1 MWFRQKQ
8 ILVGCNLASYRFVFV
23 FCQTGPRAQVAHGLK
38 FAIICQIKQ
47 RGRAYGEQGRTWDE
61 NIASAHWVHREKR
74 ARRRTEKKKVMAGGD
89 WIKQVT
95 GHPEGGG
102 GGEKQWEVCR
112 WGQDQTDRANQHDAR
127 CLSEYIGALLI
138 SFSSFFAFITS
149 PSNFWLNL
157 HLFLWSRFSL
167 FYKKLNVFS
176 DHTGLNDQTSVL
188 SVCFYFYWSL
198 VLIFF
203 KGESMQFFMIAAIV
217 RSVEG
222 TLSLCL
228 CIAEDLSA
236 CNHGVGCRLR
246 LSVTLC
252 VATTQLYRGTRV
264 HCSRGLLLPP
274 SAPTCIL
281 QWRLRTVR
289 GHYEIGFTIKNNH
302 QL

>member
-1 MWFRQKQ
+1 MITRFRQKQ
-8 ILVGCNLASYRFVFV
+8 MLVGCNLASYRFVFV

-95 GHPEGGG
+95 GQPEGGG

-149 PSNFWLNL
+149 PSNLWLNL

-167 FYKKLNVFS
+167 FY
-176 DHTGLNDQTSVL
+176 
-188 SVCFYFYWSL
+188 
-198 VLIFF
+198 
-203 KGESMQFFMIAAIV
+203 
-217 RSVEG
+217 
-222 TLSLCL
+222 
-228 CIAEDLSA
+228 
-236 CNHGVGCRLR
+236 
-246 LSVTLC
+246 
-252 VATTQLYRGTRV
+252 
-264 HCSRGLLLPP
+264 
-274 SAPTCIL
+274 
-281 QWRLRTVR
+281 
-289 GHYEIGFTIKNNH
+289 
-302 QL
+302 